1 MANAILAQTAQ
12 KIIDIQPIP
21 YHQTCNMVV
30 KTNVTTRQTYDA
42 VTAEF
47 APDYTNAPLILF
59 PDCQLINPDSP
70 TSGIAANADLSNFKW
85 EEITSSSTTTI
96 ATEAGLSAASGYELV
111 TSGQYRGMLTV
122 KTNGVVGVNRK
133 FRFYAEWLDKTSG
146 YIYRFNR
153 DIYLVIE
160 DITDA
165 RASITLDIS
174 NTDTWNPFRQQATR
188 YINALVMVGTHN
200 MTDNAKTKIFWY
212 RISSD
217 GTRALIQSAD
227 DEDGWEISAVT
238 KGTNGQITGI
248 TVDRDKMGDGVSYE
262 VRCAYRTDGNLPSEP
277 ESGDPI
283 ATTNLVRKIP
293 NITAS
298 FTNSGA
304 RVTSGTTV
312 MLKAIVCDNNG
323 EIPDWDEVAYAAWY
337 LCTSSV
343 NSSTGTVTT
352 TRTLLGT
359 GKEITVEIDKVKNIQ
374 LDIIDRGATAAL
386 VDDSGNYVVSDSDE
400 VLIAKPTIV

>member
-96 ATEAGLSAASGYELV
+96 ATEAGLSVASGYELV

-122 KTNGVVGVNRK
+122 KTNGVVGINRK

-160 DITDA
+160 DVTDA

-238 KGTNGQITGI
+238 KGTSGQITGI

-304 RVTSGTTV
+304 RVTSGTSV
-312 MLKAIVCDNNG
+312 LLKAIVCDNNG

>member
-1 MANAILAQTAQ
+1 MANAILAQTVQ
-12 KIIDIQPIP
+12 KRIDIQPIP

-70 TSGIAANADLSNFKW
+70 TSGIAVNADLSNFKW

-96 ATEAGLSAASGYELV
+96 ATEAGLSVASGYELV
-111 TSGQYRGMLTV
+111 TSGQYRGMLTI

-133 FRFYAEWLDKTSG
+133 FRFYAEWTDKASG
-146 YIYRFNR
+146 YVYRFNR

-160 DITDA
+160 DVTDA

-238 KGTNGQITGI
+238 KGASGQITGI

-262 VRCAYRTDGNLPSEP
+262 VRCAYRTDGNLPSAP

-359 GKEITVEIDKVKNIQ
+359 GKEISVEIDKVKNIQ